1 MVYLLV
7 LLFSLSLAEIVIT
20 PYGPRDSECV
30 LQVPS
35 DSTVKPAEGNPNYL
49 HVSHP
54 ELGEWMHKVPA
65 HCGNDIAEIKA
76 RAEARKTRFTPDNTS
91 AINGWLDYGGWYP
104 PGGQGNL
111 NSFTSTYIVPGNPA
125 SAGNQVLFYFIG
137 MQDNDDPGAVNI
149 IQPVLTWGNGYQQ
162 WYAASWACCP
172 SNITVHSDYLFGL
185 SPGMSLNGV
194 IQRVSDSTWSIVSEF
209 NGKSTTLNAQVG
221 DYVYNWADVTL
232 EVYQLDICAQFA
244 GGRAY
249 FNKLVLKDKQG
260 DTLNPTWQFTGATSC
275 NGAITQA
282 SPSSIYISHN

>member
-1 MVYLLV
+1 MEDGIHLVAKPISTPLLPPT
-7 LLFSLSLAEIVIT
+7 LFQETQPALETKSSSTSLECKTMTIPEQLTLSNQFSLGEMVTNNGMLLPGLAVLPTSLSTLIT
-20 PYGPRDSECV
+20 SLV
-30 LQVPS
+30 
-35 DSTVKPAEGNPNYL
+35 
-49 HVSHP
+49 
-54 ELGEWMHKVPA
+54 
-65 HCGNDIAEIKA
+65 
-76 RAEARKTRFTPDNTS
+76 
-91 AINGWLDYGGWYP
+91 
-104 PGGQGNL
+104 
-111 NSFTSTYIVPGNPA
+111 
-125 SAGNQVLFYFIG
+125 
-137 MQDNDDPGAVNI
+137 
-149 IQPVLTWGNGYQQ
+149 
-162 WYAASWACCP
+162 
-172 SNITVHSDYLFGL
+172 